1 MTRYN
6 PLDVCPVSFK
16 LAQDVGIL
24 KYVGLGLTSAYPI
37 KLWNPGR
44 KISRI
49 YHHHRVIL
57 ICFVITYLL
66 HQTIWWNRN
75 KHFSL
80 ICLPWQSTIRSDCVP
95 SATNL
100 HRKLAFRW
108 RLCHRH
114 CIQIGPVCGHRT
126 KMTIGSVRN
135 LISLLA
141 KWSWPL

>member
-49 YHHHRVIL
+49 YHHRVIL

-66 HQTIWWNRN
+66 HQTIW
-75 KHFSL
+75 
-80 ICLPWQSTIRSDCVP
+80 
-95 SATNL
+95 
-100 HRKLAFRW
+100 
-108 RLCHRH
+108 
-114 CIQIGPVCGHRT
+114 
-126 KMTIGSVRN
+126 
-135 LISLLA
+135 
-141 KWSWPL
+141 